1 MEPFEIGDQLVGP
14 GEPTFVIAEAG
25 SNHNGDLET
34 AKELIDVAVDAG
46 ADAVK
51 FQTFRAEDLYVEE
64 SGETEITDT
73 EESIYE
79 MIESM
84 EMPYEWILKLSEYC
98 ANKDICFMSTP
109 FDEQSADELAEY
121 VPAWKI
127 ASSTSSHYPFLRY
140 LANTEKPIIMSTGM
154 HDLDEVRES
163 VTVLEQNGADEYSLL
178 QCVAAY
184 PTPLENIN
192 VRVVETLIDEF
203 GVPSG
208 LSDHTLDPVTAPAA
222 AVALGASIIEKHF
235 TLDKTMDG
243 PDHQFALNPQELNEM
258 VSTIRDTETALGT
271 GKKHV
276 SDAETSSY
284 EIARRGVH
292 ASTEI
297 NAGEVFSQN
306 NIKVIRP
313 GKRETGLHPKHYDEI
328 LGKVASEDIMEGQGI
343 QWDNISD

>member
-1 MEPFEIGDQLVGP
+1 METFDIGGQSVEP
-14 GEPTFVIAEAG
+14 GERTFIIAEAG

-34 AKELIDVAVDAG
+34 AKELIDVAADAG

-51 FQTFRAEDLYVEE
+51 FQTFRAEELYVED
-64 SGETEITDT
+64 SGETEHADI
-73 EESIYE
+73 EGSIYE

-84 EMPYEWILKLSEYC
+84 EMPYEWIPELYEYC
-98 ANKDICFMSTP
+98 VNNDICFMSTP

-140 LANTEKPIIMSTGM
+140 LAETEKPIIMSTGM

-163 VTVLEQNGADEYSLL
+163 VNVLEQNGADEYSLL

-203 GVPSG
+203 GVPTG
-208 LSDHTLDPVTAPAA
+208 LSDHTLDPVTAPTA

-235 TLDKTMDG
+235 TLDKTMNG
-243 PDHQFALNPQELNEM
+243 PDHQFALNPQELGEM
-258 VSTIRDTETALGT
+258 VSAIRDTETALGASE
-271 GKKHV
+271 KYV

-297 NAGEVFSQN
+297 NSGDKFTKN

-313 GKRETGLHPKHYDEI
+313 GKRETGLHPKHYDKI
-328 LGKVASEDIMEGQGI
+328 LGKIAAKDIPEEQGI
-343 QWDNISD
+343 QWDDVN